1 VRSMSVGVLATVL
14 DLATLGGLTHAGVP
28 VRTASVV
35 ALSFGV
41 ALQFVGN
48 KWFAFGDRSPAWMK
62 QGGAFLGVEALGFA
76 ANLVLFDVAVR
87 ALPAPILVVRM
98 ITTSI
103 VYFALCLPL
112 WSLIFK
118 RQEAP

>member
-1 VRSMSVGVLATVL
+1 MSVGMLATGL
-14 DLATLGGLTHAGVP
+14 DLATLGGLTYARVP
-28 VRTASVV
+28 VRIASVV
-35 ALSFGV
+35 ALSLGV
-41 ALQFVGN
+41 VLQFAGN
-48 KWFAFGDRSPAWMK
+48 KWFAFRDNSAAWVK

-87 ALPAPILVVRM
+87 ALPAPILLVRM